1 MRIEGVTRLDRVRNE
16 DISESLGQVALVGM
30 MKERQR
36 RWKEKVEGL
45 NGDRLNRLNRCMRV
59 MYLGTDQE
67 EDQGRVGMITLNR
80 HVWTCE

>member
-45 NGDRLNRLNRCMRV
+45 NGDRLAKQVYEGDVLGNRPR
-59 MYLGTDQE
+59 
-67 EDQGRVGMITLNR
+67 GRPRKSWDDNFK
-80 HVWTCE
+80 